1 MDKFQVEIPF
11 EERAS
16 RVKLFTRFFWM
27 FVLIFPL
34 YFWMLFVSLVS
45 FLHWFVI
52 LFTGRFFP
60 AFWRHQAKFL
70 TFMTRLN
77 AWLNLLTDRR
87 PYLFKDGDSGP
98 TVSK

>member
-1 MDKFQVEIPF
+1 MDKFHVEIPF

-16 RVKLFTRFFWM
+16 RIKLFTRVFWM
-27 FVLIFPL
+27 FVLIWPV
-34 YFWMLFVSLVS
+34 YFWALFVSFIL

-52 LFTGRFFP
+52 LFTGRFHTT
-60 AFWRHQAKFL
+60 FWSLQVKHL
-70 TFMTRLN
+70 TYMTRLN